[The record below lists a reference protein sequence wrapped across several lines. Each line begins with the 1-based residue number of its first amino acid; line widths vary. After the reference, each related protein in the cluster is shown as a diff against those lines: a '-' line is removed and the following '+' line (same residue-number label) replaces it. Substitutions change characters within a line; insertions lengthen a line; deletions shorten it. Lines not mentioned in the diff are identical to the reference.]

1 VLDESNL
8 ILVPTVSLVAD
19 LASRFNNARLKVSP
33 WSAGLLLTTSQTVI
47 ATMSS
52 ISDLGFK
59 PWIRSNGTKINT
71 IFIDEV
77 NSIQNLAID
86 TRFMFLK
93 AGISL
98 HRLMIYIPFEIS
110 NAVWSYYPVLLGLKC
125 KRHCPKSL
133 ELLLKSFE
141 IYVRRKTCPFRL
153 EELME
158 KGIWLKKPLQ

>member
-110 NAVWSYYPVLLGLKC
+110 NAV
-125 KRHCPKSL
+125 
-133 ELLLKSFE
+133 
-141 IYVRRKTCPFRL
+141 
-153 EELME
+153 
-158 KGIWLKKPLQ
+158 